1 MSTSA
6 TKKSAA
12 PSTSFCP
19 SGNDLTRVITSC
31 ATLDRPVAG
40 GRAAAVGAAAAGAAV
55 APAGAAP
62 FETFKTVAF
71 ASAAFKFGVA
81 ASANFFVPSG
91 LTCV

>member
-1 MSTSA
+1 MSTNK

-12 PSTSFCP
+12 PKTSFWP
-19 SGNDLTRVITSC
+19 KGRDLTRDMTDW
-31 ATLDRPVAG
+31 ATAARPVAG
-40 GRAAAVGAAAAGAAV
+40 AFLADACAAADVAALDA
-55 APAGAAP
+55 AGAAP

-71 ASAAFKFGVA
+71 ASAAFKSGVA